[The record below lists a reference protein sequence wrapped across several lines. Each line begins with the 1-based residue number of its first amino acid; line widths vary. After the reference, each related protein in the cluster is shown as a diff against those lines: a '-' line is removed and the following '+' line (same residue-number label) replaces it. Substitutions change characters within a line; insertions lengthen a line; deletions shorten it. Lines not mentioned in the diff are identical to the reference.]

1 MVTGFANSEAVIL
14 SRAIR
19 PEEGDLSP
27 DAAKSL
33 LNVRMPAADQE
44 RASELAAIACAGSLT
59 EPEQAELDSYRG
71 VGRLLE
77 LMKSK
82 ARLSLQNSEAV

>member
-1 MVTGFANSEAVIL
+1 MTTGLANTEAVIL

-27 DAAKSL
+27 DAARSW
-33 LNVRMPAADQE
+33 LNVRLPAPDRE
-44 RASELAAIACAGSLT
+44 RARELASKARDGLLSSD
-59 EPEQAELDSYRG
+59 EQAELDSYCG